1 MNMHSEIAEKIVATY
16 ETHIDG
22 LYGYPRFHWL
32 VRLYRISGD
41 KKYLKLIYDAFLVLK
56 PKIIRNLGSLVSPGT
71 VLQQSEKILL
81 NYKTKNIR
89 KFKRLEFYRKNMG
102 VPVYIET
109 LTYLFTV
116 KSLGLETSPDLANL
130 FNSGLDYYKKNDTSP
145 VLLSPEF
152 IRVYPSGAAN
162 LIYILDYLGIS
173 DNTKELLN
181 VSQKYWES
189 VTPESRD
196 IWLDKIYA
204 LTHIVIAAT
213 GYYQKFVRRSDF
225 EWIFDYFENNI
236 DEIMDKC
243 STDAITEVGLC
254 FKLIGEFDNRIL
266 GKIKDYLV
274 LSFNEKLGFIAKK
287 IDSTI
292 ASAEH
297 RNILAVMVLRDFQ
310 KLYEGPYLRDYIV

>member
-1 MNMHSEIAEKIVATY
+1 MNIYSEIADKIVATY
-16 ETHIDG
+16 ETHKDG

-41 KKYLKLIYDAFLVLK
+41 KKYLKLIYDAFLILK
-56 PKIIRNLGSLVSPGT
+56 PKIIKNLESLASPDA
-71 VLQQSEKILL
+71 VLQQSEKILS

-109 LTYLFTV
+109 LTYLFTL
-116 KSLGLETSPDLANL
+116 KSLGLETSPGLANL
-130 FNSGLDYYKKNDTSP
+130 YNEGVDYYRKNDVSS
-145 VLLSPEF
+145 VFLSPDF
-152 IRVYPSGAAN
+152 VRVYPSGAAN
-162 LIYILDYLGIS
+162 LIYILAYLDIS

-213 GYYQKFVRRSDF
+213 GYYQKYVKRSDF

-236 DEIMDKC
+236 DEIMEKC
-243 STDAITEVGLC
+243 STDAIVEVGLC
-254 FKLIGEFDNRIL
+254 FKLVGELDNRIL
-266 GKIKDYLV
+266 RKIKDYLV
-274 LSFNEKLGFIAKK
+274 LAFNEKLGFVAKK
-287 IDSTI
+287 TDSSI
-292 ASAEH
+292 SSAEH
-297 RNILAVMVLRDFQ
+297 RNILAVMVLRDFRQ
-310 KLYEGPYLRDYIV
+310 LYEGPYLRDYMV